1 MSPVTR
7 SELISRIA
15 RRFPE
20 LKLVDAEASVSEIL
34 GAITAALAAG
44 NRIEIRD
51 FGSFSLS
58 ERRSRAGR
66 NPKTGEA
73 VSVPEKAFPRFKPGK
88 LLHAI
93 VNHAFHASTAD

>member
-1 MSPVTR
+1 MTR

-34 GAITAALAAG
+34 GAITAALTAG

-66 NPKTGEA
+66 NPKTGDA
-73 VSVPEKAFPRFKPGK
+73 VSVPQKVLPRFKPGK
-88 LLHAI
+88 LLRAI
-93 VNHAFHASTAD
+93 VKRAFLGSAAL